1 MSRFILARL
10 LTACIVMLGVASL
23 VFLLLHLVP
32 GDPVDVMLGEA
43 ATVADREA
51 LRRQLGLDAPLLWQ
65 WSSYLIGLLHLDLG
79 VSIHTHQP
87 VASLLARRI
96 PATVI
101 LAVTAFLVSLCIAFP
116 LGVGAALKRGRAAD
130 RIAMLFSV
138 TGVSIP
144 NFWLGPLLILLFS
157 YWLGWLPVSGMDGW
171 PSLVLPALTLG
182 TTLAALQSRMIRA
195 SLLEVMNEDYIRAA
209 RARGLGERTVILQH
223 GLRNALLPV
232 VTVMGIQLGALLT
245 GAVITE
251 FIFDWPGVG
260 QLTIEAIHKRD
271 YPVVQGCIL
280 FISAAYVAI
289 NLLTDIT
296 YAWLD
301 PRIRLHE

>member
-1 MSRFILARL
+1 MLRFVLARL
-10 LTACIVMLGVASL
+10 LTACIAMLGVASL

-43 ATVADREA
+43 ATIADRVA

-65 WSSYLIGLLHLDLG
+65 WGAYLIKLLHLDLG
-79 VSIHTHQP
+79 VSIHTRQSI
-87 VASLLARRI
+87 ADLLARRI
-96 PATVI
+96 PATAI
-101 LAVTAFLVSLCIAFP
+101 LAAAAFLVSLCVAFP
-116 LGVGAALKRGRAAD
+116 LGIGAALKRGRAAD

-171 PSLVLPALTLG
+171 PSLVLPSLTLG

-195 SLLEVMNEDYIRAA
+195 SLLEVLAEDYIRAA
-209 RARGLGERTVILQH
+209 RARGLGETAVVLQH

-232 VTVMGIQLGALLT
+232 VTVLGLQLGALLT
-245 GAVITE
+245 GVVVTE
-251 FIFDWPGVG
+251 TIFDWPGVG

-280 FISAAYVAI
+280 FISAAYVAV

-301 PRIRLHE
+301 PRIRLDE